1 MDVDVDVRMD
11 VVDTSG
17 VVATAY
23 PPLGATFPSLSA
35 FLIETRRVA
44 SDAGHHLLIKQHIG
58 DKKMTLIC
66 SLGSSTI
73 KARNRG
79 KKVGERN
86 ESNCP

>member
-1 MDVDVDVRMD
+1 MEVDAHDSVSVHESPYA
-11 VVDTSG
+11 VP
-17 VVATAY
+17 TAY
-23 PPLGATFPSLSA
+23 PALGATFPSLSA

-44 SDAGHHLLIKQHIG
+44 SEQGNNLLIKQHIG

-66 SLGSSTI
+66 SLGSTTI

-79 KKVGERN
+79 KKVGERD